1 MSQAHRRDF
10 LQTEQLCG
18 LDPAMTG
25 NDLAVLSD
33 ENGVSEAELP
43 DAIGD
48 LSDLFLGVGSGIA
61 GIGPEARER
70 NIVRWLW
77 IGVVSRTQVEKPFV
91 ICLRR
96 H

>member
-1 MSQAHRRDF
+1 MSQAHGRDF
-10 LQTEQLCG
+10 LQPEQLCG
-18 LDPAMTG
+18 LDPAMAG

-61 GIGPEARER
+61 EIRPKARDR
-70 NIVRWLW
+70 HVFD
-77 IGVVSRTQVEKPFV
+77 SRRLGGTRHGG
-91 ICLRR
+91 LRGHR
-96 H
+96 RSRAS